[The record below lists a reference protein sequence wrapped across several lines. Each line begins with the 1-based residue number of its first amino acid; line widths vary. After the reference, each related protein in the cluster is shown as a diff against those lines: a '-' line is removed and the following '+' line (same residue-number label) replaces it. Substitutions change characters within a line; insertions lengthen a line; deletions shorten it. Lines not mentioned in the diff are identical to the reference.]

1 METEI
6 PFDGPE
12 TLEAASSALKESSAA
27 PMGADKSS
35 GHRVRGRWRGL
46 RSAKPLV
53 WGKLKSRVGATTL
66 RDTDTLGSEAAQTRS
81 QDEGMA
87 QRKLCV
93 KQNNWFPVNG
103 RDKRQGFMGQ
113 G

>member
-1 METEI
+1 MGTEI
-6 PFDGPE
+6 SFDGPE

-27 PMGADKSS
+27 PMGADKSPE
-35 GHRVRGRWRGL
+35 HRVRGRRGL

-53 WGKLKSRVGATTL
+53 RGKLKSRVGATTL

-87 QRKLCV
+87 QRKLWV

-103 RDKRQGFMGQ
+103 RDKRQGFVGQ